1 MAARPSWLAGGIIKS
16 ALIVHRNMSEKM
28 YIYIYPFLKKITTK
42 QRTAMLNYHFKTSD
56 DSMCNYHF

>member
-28 YIYIYPFLKKITTK
+28 YIYIYPFLKKSPPNRI
-42 QRTAMLNYHFKTSD
+42 L
-56 DSMCNYHF
+56 